1 MDLLVFLVR
10 RRELDV
16 AYVSVSAIARD
27 YLNWLERNGIPDI
40 DSAGDFILLAA
51 TLLQFKALNLLPGSD
66 PDTSDAEINSLERHH
81 SEEELASL
89 REAAVRMA
97 ALEERQANLFDR
109 GTVHL
114 GGLDE
119 EVTNEML
126 SDVSKFDLALAFRD
140 LIYQLP
146 QEPTHVIEDM
156 RYTIE
161 GQTAFIMAYFGDE
174 TRLAFDR
181 LADAL
186 VSRLAVIMTFL
197 AILELIRIGRVRVM
211 QREAFG
217 PLWLIRRKTK
227 LAIPSGDND

>member
-1 MDLLVFLVR
+1 MVFLVR

-27 YLNWLERNGIPDI
+27 YLDWIERKGIPDI

-66 PDTSDAEINSLERHH
+66 PDTSDAEINNLERLH
-81 SEEELASL
+81 SEEELAAL
-89 REAAVRMA
+89 REAAQRMGD
-97 ALEERQANLFDR
+97 LEERQANLFDR
-109 GTVHL
+109 GTVQL

-119 EVTNEML
+119 EVTTEML

-146 QEPTHVIEDM
+146 QEPTHIIEDM

-161 GQTAFIMAYFGDE
+161 GQTAFIMSFFGED

-181 LADAL
+181 LAEVL
-186 VSRLAVIMTFL
+186 ISRLAVIMTFL
-197 AILELIRIGRVRVM
+197 AILELIRIGRMRVM

-217 PLWLIRRKTK
+217 PLWLIRRKK
-227 LAIPSGDND
+227 KEPISGENDD